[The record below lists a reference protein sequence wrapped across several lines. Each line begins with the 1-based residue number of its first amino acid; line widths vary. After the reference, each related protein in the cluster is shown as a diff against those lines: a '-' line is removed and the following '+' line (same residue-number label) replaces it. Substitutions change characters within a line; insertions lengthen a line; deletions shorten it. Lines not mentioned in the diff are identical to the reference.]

1 MLPWLPATV
10 TASSLNAPDEL
21 IATELLVDT
30 LIIVKAEA
38 GFVVLLAASL
48 LGGCGTSSGN
58 LLGNASDL
66 TGNWQIE
73 TSASAASASPQGVV
87 LMGGLESSGNQVSG
101 TFRFTNLAQPVACGS
116 NQVVLLSGAVG
127 PDNDLTLSSATLPNN
142 TTIRVSL
149 KLGNA
154 QPYSGLGKVEV
165 DGGSCAVAS
174 ASAIGSQ
181 VATATGKFVGTLS
194 PGTSGASGSGM
205 SGTATATLTQSATAG
220 SDGQFALT
228 GTLNYQFAS
237 CSGSVPLNGKVSGV
251 GMNFWDVVF
260 TSSGGQVQ
268 ANLVGTTNLTATQIK
283 VGYLSL
289 APAPCSADPT
299 SSAAFNGQMI
309 RK

>member
-1 MLPWLPATV
+1 MLRLGSLK
-10 TASSLNAPDEL
+10 SSGEL
-21 IATELLVDT
+21 IATEALVDT
-30 LIIVKAEA
+30 FIIVKAEA
-38 GFVVLLAASL
+38 GIVLLLAASL
-48 LGGCGTSSGN
+48 LGGCGSSSGN

-73 TSASAASASPQGVV
+73 TSASATSAFPQGVV

-101 TFRFTNLAQPVACGS
+101 TFRFTNLAQPDACGS

-127 PDNDLTLSSATLPNN
+127 PNNDLTLSSATLPNN
-142 TTIRVSL
+142 TKIKVSL

-154 QPYSGLGKVEV
+154 QPYSGLGTVEV
-165 DGGSCAVAS
+165 DGASCAVAS

-181 VATATGKFVGTLS
+181 VATTTGKFAGALS
-194 PGTSGASGSGM
+194 PGTSGAPASGT
-205 SGTATATLTQSATAG
+205 SGTATVTLTQAATPG

-237 CSGSVPLNGKVSGV
+237 CTGSVPLNGKVSGV

-268 ANLVGTTNLTATQIK
+268 ANLVGTTNLTATQIN

-289 APAPCSADPT
+289 APAPCSADPS
-299 SSAAFNGQMI
+299 SSAAFNGQMN